1 MKASKKL
8 FIKILNNY
16 GDIINADTLKE
27 LQRITN
33 GKDTEEIKMAKL
45 ERRAKHLH
53 AQKIDSIINMFI
65 DMLDSTFEP
74 VEIAGT
80 KYPYSVVYERVDP
93 VAYEMELNDFINY
106 MLDDLEEF

>member
-8 FIKILNNY
+8 FIKILSNY

-53 AQKIDSIINMFI
+53 AQKIDSVINMFV

-74 VEIAGT
+74 IEIAGV
-80 KYPYSVVYERVDP
+80 KWDYSEVYKRVDP
-93 VAYEMELNDFINY
+93 LAYEMELNDFINY
-106 MLDDLEEF
+106 MLEDLEE

>member
-65 DMLDSTFEP
+65 DMLDESHEPIELYGVKWTYSEIYKRVEP
-74 VEIAGT
+74 VGYEI
-80 KYPYSVVYERVDP
+80 
-93 VAYEMELNDFINY
+93 ELNDFINY
-106 MLDDLEEF
+106 MLEDLEDF